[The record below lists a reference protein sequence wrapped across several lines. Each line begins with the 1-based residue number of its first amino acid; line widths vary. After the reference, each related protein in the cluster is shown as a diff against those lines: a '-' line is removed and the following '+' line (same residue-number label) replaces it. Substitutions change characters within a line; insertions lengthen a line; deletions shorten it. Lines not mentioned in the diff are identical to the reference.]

1 MTPDLFSSRN
11 RGIALMVGA
20 MMVVP
25 FMDALAKLLSSRYP
39 VLQLVWARFFFH
51 FLLVLPIALWR
62 HGGSVLAAPAPTLQI
77 GRGLCL
83 MGATICFFGAIRT
96 IPLAD
101 AIALIFF
108 DAVIIVILSA
118 VLLKEKVPPGRIVA
132 SVIGLAGVLLIVQPG
147 FGNFQ
152 WASLLALAAAFFFA
166 LYFLSTRYL
175 SGNTPPLVMLAWQ
188 GVGGF
193 VVMSVL
199 VPLVWVSPTPADLA
213 MMGAL
218 GVIGASGH
226 LLLIR
231 AFEYAEAS
239 LLAPFLYTEIIMQVL
254 LGYWLFGDIPNRW
267 AVSGIALIIGV
278 GVYLSLGPGKAQGR

>member
-1 MTPDLFSSRN
+1 MTPDLISQRN

-62 HGGSVLAAPAPTLQI
+62 HGGGVLAAPAPALQV

-83 MGATICFFGAIRT
+83 MGATICFFAAIRT

-118 VLLKEKVPPGRIVA
+118 VLLHERVPPGRLVA
-132 SVIGLAGVLLIVQPG
+132 SVIGLSGVLLIVQPG

-193 VVMSVL
+193 VVMSAL

-218 GVIGASGH
+218 GIIGASGH

-267 AVSGIALIIGV
+267 AVAGIALIIGV
-278 GVYLSLGPGKAQGR
+278 GVYLSLSPGKPNNS

>member
-1 MTPDLFSSRN
+1 M
-11 RGIALMVGA
+11 
-20 MMVVP
+20 
-25 FMDALAKLLSSRYP
+25 
-39 VLQLVWARFFFH
+39 
-51 FLLVLPIALWR
+51 
-62 HGGSVLAAPAPTLQI
+62 
-77 GRGLCL
+77 
-83 MGATICFFGAIRT
+83 
-96 IPLAD
+96 
-101 AIALIFF
+101 
-108 DAVIIVILSA
+108 
-118 VLLKEKVPPGRIVA
+118 
-132 SVIGLAGVLLIVQPG
+132 LLIVQSG

-193 VVMSVL
+193 VVMSAL

>member
-1 MTPDLFSSRN
+1 LQPS
-11 RGIALMVGA
+11 RGIALMIGA
-20 MMVVP
+20 MMIVP
-25 FMDALAKLLSSRYP
+25 FIDALAKLLSSRYP

-62 HGGSVLAAPAPTLQI
+62 HGGSVLLVPRPALQI

-83 MGATICFFGAIRT
+83 MGATLCFFAAIRT

-108 DAVIIVILSA
+108 DAVIIVMLSG
-118 VLLKEKVPPGRIVA
+118 LFLHERVPLGRWIA
-132 SVIGLAGVLLIVQPG
+132 CALGLGGVILIVQPG
-147 FGNFQ
+147 FGEFQ
-152 WASLLALAAAFFFA
+152 WSSLLALAAAFFFA
-166 LYFLSTRYL
+166 LYFLSTRLL
-175 SGNTPPLVMLAWQ
+175 SGNTPPLVMLTWQ

-193 VVMSVL
+193 VLMSVL
-199 VPLVWVSPTPADLA
+199 VPLVWVPPTLTDLV
-213 MMGAL
+213 MMAAL
-218 GVIGASGH
+218 GVIGAIGH

-254 LGYWLFGDIPNRW
+254 LGYWLFGDIPNSW
-267 AVSGIALIIGV
+267 AFAGIALIIGV
-278 GVYLSLGPGKAQGR
+278 GVYLSLNSSKRAQA